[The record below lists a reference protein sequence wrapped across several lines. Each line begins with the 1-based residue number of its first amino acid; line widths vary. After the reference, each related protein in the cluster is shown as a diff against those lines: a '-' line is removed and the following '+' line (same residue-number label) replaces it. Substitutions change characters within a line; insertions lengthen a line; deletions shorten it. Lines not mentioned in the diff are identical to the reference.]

1 METLEQ
7 IMAKRRE
14 AHEAKMQE
22 IQLKEAE
29 LKKQKNRLKAEYRA
43 GNRALN
49 EALNKPTAHS
59 IASHRLRDAHNIK
72 RMIGA
77 QLCQWKSQYL
87 CADIAKIGFTM
98 HDDRIEFAFT
108 VPFKDDK
115 PELIGDD
122 PTEETLNQTF

>member
-1 METLEQ
+1 MDKFEE

-29 LKKQKNRLKAEYRA
+29 LKKERNRLKAEYRA
-43 GNRALN
+43 GNRAIN
-49 EALNKPTAHS
+49 EALNKPTQHS
-59 IASHRLRDAHNIK
+59 IASHRLRDAHNLK

-77 QLCQWKSQYL
+77 NLCQWKSQYL

-108 VPFKDDK
+108 VPFRDET
-115 PELIGDD
+115 PEEIL
-122 PTEETLNQTF
+122 